1 MTDDPRDVVLRLFQA
16 LNDHDLERYAGLLA
30 EDVEERHPYHLTGRD
45 AVTAGDRA
53 TLELIPDHWRKIERL
68 LVDGD
73 HVAFWL
79 RFGGTIADTGKGFEV
94 EICGI
99 VTVRD
104 GKIATWDFYTDKPPM
119 AQAME
124 GGEASSEVS

>member
-1 MTDDPRDVVLRLFQA
+1 MGTLPPVTDDPRDVVLQVFQA
-16 LNDHDLERYAGLLA
+16 LNDHDLDRYASLLA
-30 EDVEERHPYHLTGRD
+30 EDVQERHPYVLDGRD

-73 HVAFWL
+73 NVAFWL
-79 RFGGTIADTGKGFEV
+79 RFGGTIAATGESFEV

-104 GKIATWDFYTDKPPM
+104 GKVATWNFYTDRAPM
-119 AQAME
+119 TKAME
-124 GGEASSEVS
+124 SG